1 MALSQKHR
9 AALYEH
15 FLPQVGEAVTEA
27 LLAEFPAGEGDQ
39 LVTKTFLR
47 AELAEL
53 RGGLRGEMADLGSGL
68 RGEMADL
75 RVEMHEL
82 AAATNRR
89 LTTVALGMTG
99 VLLTAG
105 GVMTSV
111 IVASVR

>member
-1 MALSQKHR
+1 MNR
-9 AALYEH
+9 
-15 FLPQVGEAVTEA
+15 P
-27 LLAEFPAGEGDQ
+27 PAGEGDE

-47 AELAEL
+47 AELAEF
-53 RGGLRGEMADLGSGL
+53 RGEFRGEVADLSTGL

-89 LTTVALGMTG
+89 LTTVALGMTE

-105 GVMTSV
+105 
-111 IVASVR
+111 A